1 MFIFKKNIF
10 KKYIILKLFHNIK
23 LKMNLDNIE
32 IEKNIKKLKD
42 NYNKNKKPL
51 SKRVVIKDNRIWT
64 QKTKVY
70 MSNIIFDINR
80 DIKFVEKAK
89 LLLNEIEDINISN
102 NNNDNILK
110 KQLEKKKINTEENPI
125 KLYEGITSHKYA
137 SLLKNIYNKI
147 NQMNEESKN
156 MQKFNSLG
164 LQHVS
169 SQYFRTS
176 RPKSSTISKPKIFKK
191 MRPESASTCYD
202 SKMFGLTN
210 NKNFINNKS
219 KYKTLNSY
227 HKSFRDGYKTKKRKL
242 ILNKNNDEKKL
253 MDLRYVNLDKL
264 YKENNKRAINL
275 GRLND
280 VYRVQLNKALN
291 QYVPKKHLKDL
302 QQIQIE
308 DMNVRKEIFDI
319 KRNIDE
325 RVNERCQGL
334 YFKREY
340 EKYILKNKKMEFKS
354 NSSKSMNNS
363 YHKNKKQNHVGSFRL
378 RANYSSRNL
387 FDPKRHNIYQEN
399 LNNEKM
405 KKNSQKEKIEKKK
418 EFLKGI
424 LVQLGDAL
432 DIQPIHKFIND
443 EGKIN
448 RKKLIKK
455 DLIEKQKE
463 YFPKLEEINQNL
475 KEINGEEEEKIE
487 KIGKD
492 ELEQILIKSEDILLK
507 EISHNH
513 NHNHN
518 HIPKNF

>member
-1 MFIFKKNIF
+1 
-10 KKYIILKLFHNIK
+10 
-23 LKMNLDNIE
+23 MNLDNIE
-32 IEKNIKKLKD
+32 IEKNIKQLKD
-42 NYNKNKKPL
+42 NYNNNKKQL
-51 SKRVVIKDNRIWT
+51 SKRVFIKDNRIWT

-70 MSNIIFDINR
+70 ISNIIFDINR

-102 NNNDNILK
+102 NNNDNIFK
-110 KQLEKKKINTEENPI
+110 KQLEKKKLITEEKPVKI
-125 KLYEGITSHKYA
+125 YEGITSQNYA
-137 SLLKNIYNKI
+137 YLLKNIYNKI
-147 NQMNEESKN
+147 NLLNEETKN
-156 MQKFNSLG
+156 IQKFNSLG
-164 LQHVS
+164 LQHVA

-176 RPKSSTISKPKIFKK
+176 RPKSSIIPKQKCFPK
-191 MRPESASTCYD
+191 MRPASASTCYD
-202 SKMFGLTN
+202 SKMLGFSG
-210 NKNFINNKS
+210 NKNFNNNKS
-219 KYKTLNSY
+219 KYKTLNSCG
-227 HKSFRDGYKTKKRKL
+227 KSFRDGYKTKTKTQKRKL
-242 ILNKNNDEKKL
+242 ILNKNDDEKKL
-253 MDLRYVNLDKL
+253 MDLRYVNLDKI

-280 VYRVQLNKALN
+280 VYRVQINKALN
-291 QYVPKKHLKDL
+291 QFAPKKHLKDL
-302 QQIQIE
+302 NQIQIE
-308 DMNVRKEIFDI
+308 NMNVRKEINDI
-319 KRNIDE
+319 KRDIDE

-340 EKYILKNKKMEFKS
+340 EKYILKNKKNLFKS
-354 NSSKSMNNS
+354 KSNKSMNNS
-363 YHKNKKQNHVGSFRL
+363 YNKNKNQNYGGSFRL

-387 FDPKRHNIYQEN
+387 FDPKRHNIFQEN

-443 EGKIN
+443 ESKIN
-448 RKKLIKK
+448 RKQLMKK
-455 DLIEKQKE
+455 DLIEMQKD

-475 KEINGEEEEKIE
+475 KEVNGEEEEKIE

-513 NHNHN
+513 NHY
-518 HIPKNF
+518 HIPKNCEI